1 VVDVFISYKKER
13 REHAQ
18 RLAAVLEAYGFE
30 TWWDYGL
37 LVDAG
42 SYDVQIET
50 KLSAAKAVIVLWCSG
65 ARASDFVKD
74 EARRAKNAGKLAPAL
89 IEAGVEP
96 PVGFGMNEMAFLL
109 DWTGDPDVP
118 GVGRLVDA
126 VERLVA
132 RPRKPA
138 RNVLSVL
145 KIAPPLPE
153 VTAMTVAPAVDTNAP
168 PRPASGSAR
177 PAGPSFE
184 DIKAIWA
191 DLKVR
196 GTLPRIT
203 TFYED
208 YAKHTPLRF
217 DVEHHIEDL
226 EARQRAEEAARKAE
240 AERAAIRADLERRI
254 GPVVLRAAEAAVN
267 GRPVAER
274 AFPIEL
280 PGVSGWPSPQ
290 MIAIPPGKFLMGA
303 PANEEG
309 SGDAERPQHEVRI
322 DQAFALGQ
330 HTVTFSEWDAAI
342 AAGAKLEKPGDQG
355 WGRERRPV
363 IDVNWE
369 EAQAYLAWLNDRA
382 GLTGRPDAYRLP
394 SEAEWEYACRA
405 GTTTRYSFGDAI
417 TKAQAQFSEG
427 GYGSAKQTVP
437 VGSFPANGF
446 GLHDMHGNVWEWC
459 QDCWN
464 GNYSGAPSDGSA
476 WTTGNCSLRV
486 LRGGS
491 WSSDPGW
498 LRSADRTGLTSTNR
512 DSSFGF
518 RLARTVFTP

>member
-1 VVDVFISYKKER
+1 MSFPALEQLTKETMQHAAEAKQRLFEQALAER
-13 REHAQ
+13 RARE
-18 RLAAVLEAYGFE
+18 AAEA
-30 TWWDYGL
+30 
-37 LVDAG
+37 
-42 SYDVQIET
+42 
-50 KLSAAKAVIVLWCSG
+50 
-65 ARASDFVKD
+65 
-74 EARRAKNAGKLAPAL
+74 EARRQS
-89 IEAGVEP
+89 EA
-96 PVGFGMNEMAFLL
+96 
-109 DWTGDPDVP
+109 
-118 GVGRLVDA
+118 
-126 VERLVA
+126 
-132 RPRKPA
+132 
-138 RNVLSVL
+138 
-145 KIAPPLPE
+145 
-153 VTAMTVAPAVDTNAP
+153 
-168 PRPASGSAR
+168 
-177 PAGPSFE
+177 
-184 DIKAIWA
+184 
-191 DLKVR
+191 
-196 GTLPRIT
+196 
-203 TFYED
+203 
-208 YAKHTPLRF
+208 
-217 DVEHHIEDL
+217 
-226 EARQRAEEAARKAE
+226 AARKAE
-240 AERAAIRADLERRI
+240 EERALKPR
-254 GPVVLRAAEAAVN
+254 RAAEAAKA

-280 PGVSGWPSPQ
+280 PGVSGWPSPR

-303 PANEEG
+303 PATEEG

-322 DQAFALGQ
+322 DHAFALGQ
-330 HTVTFSEWDAAI
+330 HTVTFAEWDAALG
-342 AAGAKLEKPGDQG
+342 AGAKLEKPGDQG

-491 WSSDPGW
+491 WLNDPLR
-498 LRSADRTGLTSTNR
+498 LRSAKRGWITSTVRNYGI
-512 DSSFGF
+512 GF
-518 RLARTVFTP
+518 RLARVLEG